1 MTRRRPDRPASADDL
16 LTELGRL
23 TAQALE
29 QAELQKARV
38 ELAEALQ
45 RELLPA
51 ALPGLPGLRSAARYA
66 PARHGLDIGGDWYD
80 GFRLPDGALGFSIGD
95 VQGHDVEAA
104 AFMGQVRVGL
114 RAVAASAADPGEV
127 LSRAND
133 LLLSM
138 DCTLFATCTFVRFDP
153 VTRELATA
161 RAGHV
166 PAVWAT
172 VDGRSGTVE
181 HPGGLPLGILPG
193 EVYPVTHSP
202 QPVAGAL
209 ALLTDGVVEG
219 PSFPIEAGLERV
231 RQVVR
236 AGVLDGACTEPAAL
250 AAEIIKV
257 ADLTGH
263 TDDAAVLVLCH
274 DARAAAGPPPGQAGG
289 G

>member
-1 MTRRRPDRPASADDL
+1 MTRRRPVRPASADDL

-29 QAELQKARV
+29 RAELQKARV

-127 LSRAND
+127 LGRAND

-153 VTRELATA
+153 VTRELAAA

-166 PAVWAT
+166 PVVWAT

-193 EVYPVTHSP
+193 EAYPVSHCP
-202 QPVAGAL
+202 LPVAGAF

-219 PSFPIEAGLERV
+219 PSFPIEAGLEQV
-231 RQVVR
+231 RQVVLD
-236 AGVLDGACTEPAAL
+236 GVLGGACAEPAAL
-250 AAEIIKV
+250 AAEIIRV

-274 DARAAAGPPPGQAGG
+274 DAPPPAGPPPGAGG